1 MWQVAALVILLVAA
15 ILRLYLLTDKV
26 FHHDEGVNGNF
37 MVSLFRTGYY
47 HYDPA
52 NYHGPTLY
60 YAALL
65 ISSIASIFVG
75 KSGLND
81 FTLRLV
87 TVIFGMGVVW
97 LLLCMKKWLGGFGAL
112 AAAALAAVSAGFVF
126 FSRYFI
132 HEILFVFFTLGVLV
146 ALLKF
151 SETRRPRYAVLAA
164 ASLAIAGSHQGNL
177 DHHRGRVGDRVALH
191 MALDEAART

>member
-1 MWQVAALVILLVAA
+1 M
-15 ILRLYLLTDKV
+15 
-26 FHHDEGVNGNF
+26 
-37 MVSLFRTGYY
+37 
-47 HYDPA
+47 
-52 NYHGPTLY
+52 
-60 YAALL
+60 
-65 ISSIASIFVG
+65 
-75 KSGLND
+75 
-81 FTLRLV
+81 

-146 ALLKF
+146 ALLKL

-164 ASLAIAGSHQGNL
+164 ASLSLLGATKETWIITGGVWVIALPCTWLWMKLRGRDSNRFWSIENDTAGHKAGGGGRGVMEHGAPGMG
-177 DHHRGRVGDRVALH
+177 DRGRVCRYLGHLLFVIFHQLSPGRD
-191 MALDEAART
+191 